1 MATVRVIREGTL
13 VIDMVDAKQHLVFE
27 GILTQT
33 ISSRPE
39 KNVKKLAK
47 AVSEVLDK
55 YPPRP

>member
-1 MATVRVIREGTL
+1 ML

-33 ISSRPE
+33 VSSRPE
-39 KNVKKLAK
+39 KNAKKLAK